1 MDTALTI
8 TFFEDYFICSINP
21 NENLW
26 EILQINGADKNL
38 LYFYVSS
45 NKIIND
51 ESAKERYEANDKMV
65 FGNFYDLISN
75 NKKTFNRF
83 DYEWSSIDLLK
94 DNLEQIKIN
103 FRNRMSVFSDFD
115 VDTKILLNISFVPGI
130 GFNVKEI
137 IKNYFDNNDFVV
149 QEIDYHEAF
158 LAILV
163 KKGMIPNKVNLSLVE
178 TYFGDLYLNYI
189 EYSNQILKNQSEV
202 LIGKGVDHRV
212 GDLSRLL
219 VITAAKKVYSR
230 ILGDEMLLEK
240 EIKKFHVKAKSYLND
255 FYYNELDK
263 IIELTDSPSTRVII
277 DLRDLEN
284 MSSATFLFIKNKF
297 ELFISKFSNL
307 ARTEKIVLNGDVL
320 SSKEFVL
327 FFEKNYGTSKV
338 VKPYSNFSQLLSKG
352 IFEIAP
358 NTNYQPD
365 SDTSSTEIEI
375 KIKVSSG
382 SKETETIVSIPAMP
396 PLPKVNKAENLKN
409 SRVALPPLPKNI
421 REVKG
426 VKLNAEKKVLPPPL
440 GIPKKEQK
448 VGIFSENKQEVV
460 NKIPAI
466 PPLPTN
472 VKKNNL

>member
-1 MDTALTI
+1 MNTALTI

-26 EILQINGADKNL
+26 EILQINGTDKNL
-38 LYFYVSS
+38 LYFYLSS

-51 ESAKERYEANDKMV
+51 DSAKERYEANDKMV

-83 DYEWSSIDLLK
+83 DYEWSSIDLLS
-94 DNLEQIKIN
+94 DILEQIKMN

-115 VDTKILLNISFVPGI
+115 EDTKILLNISFVPGI
-130 GFNVKEI
+130 DYKVKEI
-137 IKNYFDNNDFVV
+137 IKNYFENNDFVV
-149 QEIDYHEAF
+149 REIDYYEAF

-189 EYSNQILKNQSEV
+189 EYSNQILKKQSEV

-219 VITAAKKVYSR
+219 VVTAAKKVYSR
-230 ILGDEMLLEK
+230 ILGDEMLLEN
-240 EIKKFHVKAKSYLND
+240 EIKKFHVKARSYLND

-297 ELFISKFSNL
+297 ELFISKYSNL
-307 ARTEKIVLNGDVL
+307 ARTEKIILNGDVL

-327 FFEKNYGTSKV
+327 FFEKNYGASKV

-358 NTNYQPD
+358 KTEYQAG

-396 PLPKVNKAENLKN
+396 PLPKTIKTDNSKN
-409 SRVALPPLPKNI
+409 PRIAPPPLPNNI
-421 REVKG
+421 KAVKDLKSNS
-426 VKLNAEKKVLPPPL
+426 VKKILPPPL
-440 GIPKKEQK
+440 NIPKKEEK
-448 VGIFSENKQEVV
+448 VISNNEIKKVV
-460 NKIPAI
+460 NKIPTV
-466 PPLPTN
+466 PPLPSS
-472 VKKNNL
+472 VKKK